1 MISYTKRLTIEDSYY
16 YKGSSN
22 HNVTIETCSDGIIRC
37 YSSYEELMYECVSLK
52 QLGEFLT
59 KLANDEFA

>member
-1 MISYTKRLTIEDSYY
+1 MIQYTKRLVIEDSYY

-22 HNVTIETCSDGIIRC
+22 YNITIETCSDGIIHA
-37 YSSYEELMYECVSLK
+37 SVK

>member
-1 MISYTKRLTIEDSYY
+1 MIQYTKRLVIEDSYY

-22 HNVTIETCSDGIIRC
+22 YNITIETCSDGIIRC
-37 YSSYEELMYECVSLK
+37 YSSYEELMYECTSVK
-52 QLGEFLT
+52 QLGEFLV